1 MADKDTSENETPQD
15 ETLHSDVT
23 DTVEPHEDIEDHEDE
38 HTEGLASK
46 TLKGLALLAVGGAA
60 ALWAGPKIAPVL
72 PSGMAPVAEWL
83 TPGLTQAEQ
92 KIAML
97 ETEVAERLDAIPQGI
112 TQAEVEAMIAQA
124 LGGATTDID
133 AKITALSDQ
142 LSATDSSDIESRIA
156 ALETEVGGLRAELS
170 SLTQQ
175 ISEAT
180 LTGGEINADTL
191 SQIATYKAA
200 LDGLKA
206 EVAQLAAQNGTLAQ
220 KIDEVAATAER
231 QVSEAAAQASAAQQ
245 TVAEQQRTS
254 AVTSAL
260 DAIGIALAAG
270 EPFGGALATLAD
282 AGIDVPEVLTEN
294 ADGVATLSELRAGFP
309 QAAHAAIRAAAEAKS
324 GGGLVST
331 FGGFLKS
338 QVATRA
344 LTPQEGDSANAI
356 QSRAEAALKAG
367 DLATALAELSALPA
381 PSAEMDAWI
390 ARAETRLKAETAYK
404 ALLAPQSE

>member
-1 MADKDTSENETPQD
+1 MADKDTSET
-15 ETLHSDVT
+15 ETLQDDALQSDVAGT
-23 DTVEPHEDIEDHEDE
+23 EAEDFHEEHEDE
-38 HTEGLASK
+38 HAEGLAAK
-46 TLKGLALLAVGGAA
+46 ALKGIALLTVGGVV

-92 KIAML
+92 KITAL
-97 ETEVAERLDAIPQGI
+97 EVEVGERLDAIPQGI
-112 TQAEVEAMIAQA
+112 TQTEVESMIAEA
-124 LGGATTDID
+124 LSGATGDIE
-133 AKITALSDQ
+133 AKITELSDQ
-142 LSATDSSDIESRIA
+142 LSANDSADIESRIA
-156 ALETEVGGLRAELS
+156 TLESEFSGLRAELT

-175 ISEAT
+175 ISQVT
-180 LTGGEINADTL
+180 LTGGEMNAETI

-231 QVSEAAAQASAAQQ
+231 QVSEATEKATAAAQ
-245 TVAEQQRTS
+245 TVAEQQQAS

-260 DAIGIALAAG
+260 DAIGIALASG
-270 EPFGGALATLAD
+270 EPFGGAVATLAE
-282 AGIDVPEVLTEN
+282 AGIAVPEDLTAS
-294 ADGVATLSELRAGFP
+294 ADGVVTLSELRAGFP
-309 QAAHAAIRAAAEAKS
+309 QAAHAAIRAAAEAES

-381 PSAEMDAWI
+381 ASPEMDDWI